1 MPASKTC
8 VASHPGKSSRT
19 REESLSMCSLQ
30 REIIELALLGVR
42 AQVADQFQVGIALG
56 TAAPAFQGQVVPH
69 NDQRLAGAGKRD
81 VEPTPIAEEAQ
92 PALFVRAHRGVEND
106 IAVAA
111 LERIDGGDLNRERL
125 PELAGRDNFRL
136 EFDNLRVIRRDDGN
150 FLVLAALPVAT
161 LHTVEEL
168 GDALD

>member
-92 PALFVRAHRGVEND
+92 PALFVRAHRGGEND

-111 LERIDGGDLNRERL
+111 LERIDGGDLNRQRL
-125 PELAGRDNFRL
+125 PQLAVRPNFPL
-136 EFDNLRVIRRDDGN
+136 ESATFPVIRLYN
-150 FLVLAALPVAT
+150 TTFLFLP
-161 LHTVEEL
+161 
-168 GDALD
+168 